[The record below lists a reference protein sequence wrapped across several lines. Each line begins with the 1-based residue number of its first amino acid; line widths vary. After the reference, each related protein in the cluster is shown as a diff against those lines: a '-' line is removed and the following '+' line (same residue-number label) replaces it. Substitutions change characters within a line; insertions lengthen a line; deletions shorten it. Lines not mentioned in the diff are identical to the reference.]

1 LQIGDRVDS
10 QGAVILDQEML
21 DETRIIAEREMA
33 CNTLFVYIGNN
44 LVSAEVCFLCF
55 HAS

>member
-1 LQIGDRVDS
+1 VDS

-44 LVSAEVCFLCF
+44 LVSAEVCFPSF